1 MVENF
6 VEEYELNIK
15 KIMDSVETIRE
26 VLPRIEMF
34 EYMREISNQ
43 VFDLDDFD
51 DFKVSPEYQALIQTL
66 KNNYS
71 FDEIRGKDCDV
82 CFITN
87 ITRRLASDF
96 IKNIDEEIN
105 NEINDMDLEEDL
117 S

>member
-1 MVENF
+1 MTKNF
-6 VEEYELNIK
+6 LEEYDSNIK

-34 EYMREISNQ
+34 EYMRNISNEI
-43 VFDLDDFD
+43 FDLNEFD
-51 DFKVSPEYQALIQTL
+51 DFKVSPEYQALISTL
-66 KNNYS
+66 KNNYG
-71 FDEIRGKDCDV
+71 FDDFTGKDCDV

-96 IKNIDEEIN
+96 IQNIDDEIN

-117 S
+117 N

>member
-34 EYMREISNQ
+34 EYMRSISNEI
-43 VFDLDDFD
+43 FDLNQFD
-51 DFKVSPEYQALIQTL
+51 DFKVSPEYQALISTL
-66 KNNYS
+66 KHNYK
-71 FDEIRGKDCDV
+71 FDDFTGKDCDV

-96 IKNIDEEIN
+96 IKTIDEEIN